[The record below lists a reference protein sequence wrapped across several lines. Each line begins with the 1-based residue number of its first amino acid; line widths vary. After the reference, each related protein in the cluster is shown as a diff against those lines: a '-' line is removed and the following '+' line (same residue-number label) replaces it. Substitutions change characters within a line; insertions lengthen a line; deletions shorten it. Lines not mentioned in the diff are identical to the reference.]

1 MAETK
6 NISGSIRREGN
17 LIIGEGAAGMQ
28 VYDDTMNLA
37 LTKTSKTATFVY
49 AAIYTALT
57 GTATYFA
64 CKFHNPYLGM
74 VAGAISTMAV
84 QKGTQAI
91 DACKRYS
98 HTLEEAVSHGWE
110 TEENLR
116 RINWRYL

>member
-6 NISGSIRREGN
+6 NLSGSIRREGN

-37 LTKTSKTATFVY
+37 LTKTSKTATFVKT
-49 AAIYTALT
+49 AIYTAFA

-64 CKFHNPYLGM
+64 CKFHNPYIGIA
-74 VAGAISTMAV
+74 AGALSTIAV
-84 QKGTQAI
+84 QQGKQAV

-110 TEENLR
+110 TKENLK